1 MVCQSELGEIM
12 KQLHGLNFLKEQ
24 KKVNLGKRTYE
35 EEMEDL
41 CTDYLISLLKKHIT
55 DETKTP
61 LLVRGLKT
69 FEDNGYTDR
78 SKLTEEEDTL
88 NYFLY
93 LECLSFT
100 RNCANMINSNLKE
113 ETKIDLIVNEFVN
126 GGIEKELYKS
136 MYEE

>member
-1 MVCQSELGEIM
+1 M

-24 KKVNLGKRTYE
+24 KENKVNLGKKAYE

-41 CTDYLISLLKKHIT
+41 CTNYLIPLLKRHIT

-69 FEDNGYTDR
+69 FEDNGYTNR
-78 SKLTEEEDTL
+78 SRLTDEEDTL

-93 LECLSFT
+93 LECLSYVRYNT
-100 RNCANMINSNLKE
+100 HIINSDLKE

-126 GGIEKELYKS
+126 GGIEEELYKS
-136 MYEE
+136 MYKEK

>member
-1 MVCQSELGEIM
+1 M
-12 KQLHGLNFLKEQ
+12 KQLNGLKFLKEQ
-24 KKVNLGKRTYE
+24 KENKVNLSKKAYE

-41 CTDYLISLLKKHIT
+41 CTDYLIPLLKKHIT

-78 SKLTEEEDTL
+78 SRLTDEEDTL
-88 NYFLY
+88 NFFLY
-93 LECLSFT
+93 LECLSYT

-126 GGIEKELYKS
+126 GGIEEELFKKFN
-136 MYEE
+136 EED

>member
-1 MVCQSELGEIM
+1 M

-24 KKVNLGKRTYE
+24 KENKVNLGKKAYE

-41 CTDYLISLLKKHIT
+41 CTDYLIPLLKKHIT

-61 LLVRGLKT
+61 LLVRGLNT

-78 SKLTEEEDTL
+78 SKLNKEDDYL
-88 NYFLY
+88 NFLLY
-93 LECLSFT
+93 LECLSYT
-100 RNCANMINSNLKE
+100 KYNTHIINSDLKE

-126 GGIEKELYKS
+126 GGIEEELYKT
-136 MYEE
+136 MNENK

>member
-1 MVCQSELGEIM
+1 M
-12 KQLHGLNFLKEQ
+12 KQIHGLDFLKEQ
-24 KKVNLGKRTYE
+24 KENKVNLGKKAYE

-41 CTDYLISLLKKHIT
+41 CTDYLIPLLKKHIT

-78 SKLTEEEDTL
+78 SKLNDEEDTL

-93 LECLSFT
+93 LECLSYI
-100 RNCANMINSNLKE
+100 RNCANMINSDLKE

-126 GGIEKELYKS
+126 GDIEEELYKS
-136 MYEE
+136 LYEED

>member
-1 MVCQSELGEIM
+1 M
-12 KQLHGLNFLKEQ
+12 KQLHGLNLLKEQ
-24 KKVNLGKRTYE
+24 KENKVNLGKKAYE

-41 CTDYLISLLKKHIT
+41 CTDYLIPLLKRHIT

-78 SKLTEEEDTL
+78 SKLSKEDDYL
-88 NYFLY
+88 NFLLY
-93 LECLSFT
+93 LECLSYT
-100 RNCANMINSNLKE
+100 KYNTHIINSDLKE

-126 GGIEKELYKS
+126 SGLEEELFKKLN
-136 MYEE
+136 EEN

>member
-1 MVCQSELGEIM
+1 M

-24 KKVNLGKRTYE
+24 KENKVNLGKKAYE

-41 CTDYLISLLKKHIT
+41 CTDYLIPLLKRHIT

-78 SKLTEEEDTL
+78 SKLSKEDDYL
-88 NYFLY
+88 NFLLY
-93 LECLSFT
+93 LECLSYT
-100 RNCANMINSNLKE
+100 KYNTHIINSDLKE

-126 GGIEKELYKS
+126 GGLEEELLKKLN
-136 MYEE
+136 EEN